1 MNEHDT
7 TTPPSYSKTG
17 SAYSLTSF
25 RTN

>member
-1 MNEHDT
+1 MNTTHNTTEH
-7 TTPPSYSKTG
+7 SKTG